1 MKLAR
6 GEASCGPRI
15 PPRGGSQPEM
25 LASRLFGVQATD
37 PLVFGAATLVLA
49 GAAFVACYIPH
60 AAPLASIPSLS

>member
-1 MKLAR
+1 
-6 GEASCGPRI
+6 
-15 PPRGGSQPEM
+15 M